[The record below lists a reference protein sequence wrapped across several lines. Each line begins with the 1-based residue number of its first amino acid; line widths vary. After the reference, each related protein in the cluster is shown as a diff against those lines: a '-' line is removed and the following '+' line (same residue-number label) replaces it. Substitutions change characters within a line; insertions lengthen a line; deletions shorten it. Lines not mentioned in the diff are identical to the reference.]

1 MRCNEFI
8 DGYSDFRD
16 GLVTD
21 EARVQY
27 ERHLAA
33 CDRCVRYDRVVSR
46 GVEVCCDLLAAEP
59 SPDFLPRLQHRIFHV
74 EDGARLTSRRALG
87 SAALVAVAGVGL
99 LAVAWLPF
107 ATRMSVEVQL
117 PPVAVDA
124 PPASL
129 ADRPSLFGDGPYVS
143 PRSQFLVPFHPTLD
157 GASDL
162 FSPRPLTLRVG
173 SATGP
178 GAPASVQLDS
188 SR

>member
-1 MRCNEFI
+1 MRCNQFI

-21 EARVQY
+21 ELRVEY

-33 CDRCVRYDRVVSR
+33 CDHCTRYDRVVRR
-46 GVEVCCDLLAAEP
+46 GVEVCCDLPVAEP

-99 LAVAWLPF
+99 LAVTWLPF
-107 ATRMSVEVQL
+107 ATRMSVEIQL

-129 ADRPSLFGDGPYVS
+129 ADRPSLFGDGPYVA
-143 PRSQFLVPFHPTLD
+143 PRAQFLVPFHPTLD

-162 FSPRPLTLRVG
+162 FSPRPLALPVG
-173 SATGP
+173 SDTG
-178 GAPASVQLDS
+178 AEVPASGQLDS